1 MALNWSENFRRF
13 VISEF
18 LHHVGI
24 HLNRLSDFA
33 GPLQFSMRSAVEN
46 VFEVIGVLIFCLC
59 VLSITSDYE
68 GRSLISMFGF
78 FAILYSSYFTF
89 R

>member
-1 MALNWSENFRRF
+1 
-13 VISEF
+13 
-18 LHHVGI
+18 
-24 HLNRLSDFA
+24 
-33 GPLQFSMRSAVEN
+33 MRSAVEN

-78 FAILYSSYFTF
+78 FAILYSPYFTF